1 VAEPGDSVPPTLI
14 RPSADAVPPTVVRTS
29 EDQVPPTVVR
39 TGEDA
44 VPPTVLRG
52 AEDVVPPTIIR
63 ESGGGPAEAS
73 PADASQGYFPA
84 ELRAD
89 YEPVAMAG
97 SGTEA
102 DVWHARRLA
111 DGQEVAV
118 KVHRP
123 GAPVDLDLL
132 RHLENPRFRRHVP
145 ELHGFGYAPTPY
157 GSVGWVAMEYLPA
170 TLDVLMATERAPG
183 GPIPAARAR
192 EILAE
197 LAATIRYW
205 QDPDEV
211 DRTPIDVKPDNF
223 GVRQTAPLELVVIDF
238 GGVVKQTTTQRYGDI
253 AAARAYM
260 SPEGII
266 GMRHQASPWWS
277 LGVIAY
283 ELATGT
289 TRFRAADGRL
299 LDDRV
304 LMSETVLADVDLSEA
319 PDERWRLLLTGLLT
333 RNPDDR
339 WGWDQ
344 VSSWLAGGHP
354 AVASP
359 AMRASQQS
367 KARAPITF
375 RQRSYWSP
383 ADLAAAL
390 FEHPE
395 VAASWLQ
402 TDAGELGQW
411 LRADVADNLFD
422 TRKYL
427 TAIAAKPS
435 RAPLA
440 ILAFGAAYSP
450 ELTPSYRGA
459 RLNATG
465 LIALCAPEAS
475 SEAMLSEL
483 FEQEILPVAAQYRC
497 SHAECL
503 AGGRCLILDGLAEDV
518 PQIMTRAEQ
527 AAASA
532 LISQAVPLTGARGL
546 TAAER
551 NLARA
556 TAVRLTL
563 GSAIPGRPS
572 IPELVSANPWAQ
584 ILRGLGPLRRTDP
597 AWWTAIVQRAGRAD
611 PGPVAGRAELVAGVA
626 LTERVRSERARVQL
640 EARDRL
646 RTRAASVRYA
656 PFVAVCA
663 FLALTL
669 LNWSATV
676 IGFAISV
683 KDRQLLSPA
692 PQELF
697 LDHQLGRIAAHRAS
711 DLLPLIVVAAI
722 ASALPRVG
730 RVALACGVVGLAA
743 VGFLAVRTS
752 AFPVAITPGFVR
764 SWLAGLAVN
773 WKALTGIA
781 AVFIGPAVAIISL
794 VIAVRLSRAQDPP
807 GRARRLRLPA
817 VSGRGQ
823 APAGRPDHVRG
834 AGSRAVGSDRDQD
847 NLVRAGVQARRNA
860 SGGLPERPSARL
872 RRRGTG
878 GGAAGAHWRAPG
890 AGHRSHRGN
899 DRLHL
904 EPSGLAVQRPLA
916 PGSRPAAHHLRVL
929 VGDRSVLGRRHPRR
943 ADRCG
948 RPCTQRQASHQLSL
962 AGN

>member
-1 VAEPGDSVPPTLI
+1 MTEPGDSVPPTLI
-14 RPSADAVPPTVVRTS
+14 RLSADAVPPTVVRTS
-29 EDQVPPTVVR
+29 EDAVPPTVV
-39 TGEDA
+39 
-44 VPPTVLRG
+44 RG

-63 ESGGGPAEAS
+63 ESGSGPAEGT

-102 DVWHARRLA
+102 DVWHARRLT

-123 GAPVDLDLL
+123 GAPIDLDLL
-132 RHLENPRFRRHVP
+132 RHLENPRLRRHVP
-145 ELHGFGYAPTPY
+145 QLHGFGYAPTPY

-170 TLDVLMATERAPG
+170 TLDVLMAAERAPD
-183 GPIPAARAR
+183 GPIPAARAK

-223 GVRQTAPLELVVIDF
+223 GVRRTVPLELVVIDF
-238 GGVVKQTTTQRYGDI
+238 GGVVKQTTTQRYGDV

-289 TRFRAADGRL
+289 SRFRAADGRL

-304 LMSETVLADVDLSEA
+304 LMSETVLADVDLSDA

-339 WGWDQ
+339 WGPDQ
-344 VSSWLAGGHP
+344 VSSWLNGGSP
-354 AVASP
+354 AVAGP
-359 AMRASQQS
+359 AMPASQQP

-390 FEHPE
+390 FEYPE

-402 TDAGELGQW
+402 TDAGELAHW
-411 LRADVADNLFD
+411 LRGDVADNLFD

-427 TAIAAKPS
+427 TSIAAKPS

-440 ILAFGAAYSP
+440 ILAFGATYAP

-459 RLNATG
+459 RLNASG
-465 LIALCAPEAS
+465 LVALCAPVAS
-475 SEAMLSEL
+475 SEALLSEL
-483 FEQEILPVAAQYRC
+483 FEQEVLPVAAQYRC

-503 AGGRCLILDGLAEDV
+503 TGGRCLILDGLAEDV
-518 PQIMTRAEQ
+518 PQIMSRVEQ

-532 LISQAVPLTGARGL
+532 LTSQADSRTFTRGL
-546 TAAER
+546 TSAER

-563 GSAIPGRPS
+563 GSVIPGRPS
-572 IPELVSANPWAQ
+572 IPELVSANPMAQ
-584 ILRGLGPLRRTDP
+584 IIRGLGRLHRTDP
-597 AWWTAIVQRAGRAD
+597 AWWAAIAQRAERAD
-611 PGPVAGRAELVAGVA
+611 PGRVPDRADLVAAVA
-626 LTERVRSERARVQL
+626 LTERVRGERARVRL

-646 RTRAASVRYA
+646 RTQVASVRYA
-656 PFVAVCA
+656 PFVAICA
-663 FLALTL
+663 FLTLTL

-676 IGFAISV
+676 IGFAIDF
-683 KDRQLLSPA
+683 KDKQLLSTG
-692 PQELF
+692 PQEFF
-697 LDHQLGRIAAHRAS
+697 LDHQFGRIAAHRVS
-711 DLLPLIVVAAI
+711 DLLSLIVVAAI

-730 RVALACGVVGLAA
+730 RAALACGVIGLTA

-752 AFPVAITPGFVR
+752 TFPVAITPEFVR
-764 SWLAGLAVN
+764 SWLAGLAAN
-773 WKALTGIA
+773 WNALTGIA
-781 AVFIGPAVAIISL
+781 AVFICPAAAIISL
-794 VIAVRLSRAQDPP
+794 VIAVRLSRAQDPL
-807 GRARRLRLPA
+807 GLARPLRLPRIPTGVRHLLAGLITFVVLEA
-817 VSGRGQ
+817 VLWAVTVIKTTLSEPAFRHAGTLAANHQSGLLLGCAVVAVVAALPGPTGAHRVLVTGTIAATIASIWNLPASLFNVLWHPVADPLLTTFASWWGTEAFWAAVIFA
-823 APAGRPDHVRG
+823 APIAVAG
-834 AGSRAVGSDRDQD
+834 
-847 NLVRAGVQARRNA
+847 LV
-860 SGGLPERPSARL
+860 LSARL
-872 RRRGTG
+872 RTI
-878 GGAAGAHWRAPG
+878 
-890 AGHRSHRGN
+890 
-899 DRLHL
+899 
-904 EPSGLAVQRPLA
+904 
-916 PGSRPAAHHLRVL
+916 
-929 VGDRSVLGRRHPRR
+929 
-943 ADRCG
+943 
-948 RPCTQRQASHQLSL
+948 
-962 AGN
+962 